1 MNATKTKAL
10 RADLHARREQI
21 QAELAQLQE
30 ELESFGVEQQIERGG
45 LGNHLAEDG
54 SNVQEQERILAVSG
68 DLTNILT
75 QVDAALQR
83 MDERTFGICQRC
95 GQQVDPERLEAF
107 PYVAYCIECQTILER
122 QHPH

>member
-10 RADLHARREQI
+10 RADLLARREQV
-21 QAELAQLQE
+21 QTELDQLQE

-68 DLTNILT
+68 DLNNILS
-75 QVDAALQR
+75 QIEAALLR

-95 GQQVDPERLEAF
+95 GRKIDPERLEAF
-107 PYVAYCIECQTILER
+107 PYVAYCIECQAFLER
-122 QHPH
+122 QRPH